1 VYDEALGLSVWLRAL
16 LLPQEC
22 AVVNLLNRDNPI
34 INYIRETNAEL
45 RKVTWPTVEQARNLS
60 LLVLGVTLSMSVL
73 LGLVDFFFSSLFN
86 TILQQFGH

>member
-1 VYDEALGLSVWLRAL
+1 

-22 AVVNLLNRDNPI
+22 AVVNLLKRDNPI

-73 LGLVDFFFSSLFN
+73 LGLVDFLFSRLFE
-86 TILQQFGH
+86 TILQQVGR